1 MERAQINEMTIKLHM
16 VRHELSRQMTQG
28 NIDEVEFEQETNPK
42 IEQIDK
48 ARRQESELLNEINE
62 AVSRFRGKVKQELY
76 PDEKLEYEDY
86 DDEY

>member
-1 MERAQINEMTIKLHM
+1 MEQAK
-16 VRHELSRQMTQG
+16 
-28 NIDEVEFEQETNPK
+28 IDEVELELEINPK

-62 AVSRFRGKVKQELY
+62 AVSRFRGRVKAELE
-76 PDEKLEYEDY
+76 PTDEKVDDDY